1 MGSGINYKRDDYM
14 VKKLLDIVN
23 KYFKEVIII
32 DDSIY
37 DNSTIYKLI
46 DTLFLNKL
54 SHYLPYILTDEDM
67 DFLANF
73 ACKDIPKPRNL
84 SEQLKYMK
92 LCADF
97 NFIEK
102 IITDNV
108 EIGKGYDI
116 SGCPYIICGEVL
128 LVDHGKIVNNPS
140 LENILTATIE
150 NNILTIHLL
159 NEDIT
164 GVPLCSVSFF
174 VNLPPS

>member
-1 MGSGINYKRDDYM
+1 MINKIIKMYEEMTDNILKLDDIKYTESDIY
-14 VKKLLDIVN
+14 DIVMRLINIHGIGEDNEVLLQYITNSYEN
-23 KYFKEVIII
+23 KPMTASEQIDYLYFK
-32 DDSIY
+32 S
-37 DNSTIYKLI
+37 
-46 DTLFLNKL
+46 FLSFVDK
-54 SHYLPYILTDEDM
+54 SFT
-67 DFLANF
+67 F
-73 ACKDIPKPRNL
+73 
-84 SEQLKYMK
+84 S
-92 LCADF
+92 
-97 NFIEK
+97 
-102 IITDNV
+102 ITD
-108 EIGKGYDI
+108 GDSYDI